1 MTNNSHIPVLLKEAI
16 EGLNIKPNGV
26 YLDCTYGRGG
36 HSREILNLL
45 GLKGRLIAMDKD
57 LDAIK
62 EAKKIKDKRFE
73 IEHCSFTDIELVLE
87 KKKIKQLDG
96 ILMDL
101 GISSPQ
107 VDKSAR
113 GFSFQ
118 SDGPLD
124 MRMNQSQGITAAD
137 IVNNY
142 EPKDLVRAI
151 KLYGE
156 ERFARQ
162 IVKNII
168 KHREEVGP
176 ILRTMEFAELVRAS
190 IPKKEIGPKNPAT
203 KTFQAL
209 RIMVNREIDEVEET
223 LPLAFKHLKLNGR
236 LVVISFHSLEDR
248 AVKNYAKFKLKTDIV
263 PKYIPIKASEI
274 KESPLKI
281 IGKLVIPSKG
291 ESQKNPRSRS
301 AKLRILEKVLELA

>member
-107 VDKSAR
+107 IDKSAR

-142 EPKDLVRAI
+142 EPKDLV
-151 KLYGE
+151 
-156 ERFARQ
+156 
-162 IVKNII
+162 
-168 KHREEVGP
+168 
-176 ILRTMEFAELVRAS
+176 
-190 IPKKEIGPKNPAT
+190 KEIGPKNPAT